1 MLLGRPWCFLNHNNQ
16 CSQLLPR
23 LNDVLVT
30 ILVISIIIS
39 RKLFYLK
46 IKLKLLLSTLQWL
59 TLRQDTFEL
68 PKMVGYWIMYCVSVT
83 KKDTGQ
89 DIRKRTFRKKK
100 SNSLNQI
107 YFRNIIKWVQNMVW
121 KYDIVYINY
130 FVRKT

>member
-83 KKDTGQ
+83 K
-89 DIRKRTFRKKK
+89 RTQAKTLANGPLEKN

-107 YFRNIIKWVQNMVW
+107 YFRNIIIWVQNMVW

-130 FVRKT
+130 FVRKV